1 MVELLKTVSMPTII
15 AASEDLAQQN
25 RLLIDVLL
33 PEVSHFCF
41 IYSNLLYIPQ
51 NQTIVSLLHT
61 FRAVC
66 YIVATVKKS
75 VKKCELTPYLSK
87 TS

>member
-1 MVELLKTVSMPTII
+1 MVELLKTVAIPTII

-25 RLLIDVLL
+25 RLLMDVLL
-33 PEVSHFCF
+33 PEVSYF

-51 NQTIVSLLHT
+51 NQTIVPLLHT

-66 YIVATVKKS
+66 YIVAAVKKKVS
-75 VKKCELTPYLSK
+75 KKMRTSSK